1 MLRLKGARAT
11 SALWAA
17 LGCAGI
23 VAVGSVLLYSILSH
37 RSVSGSATVDAPA
50 SPLSAPALP
59 AEAPPIRVEVTLAPA
74 LRMRASPAASL
85 YVFVRDAA
93 QGGPPLAVRRLPSR
107 FPQTVELTSADT
119 MIPGH
124 GIEAGERVQVI
135 ARLSPSGEPM
145 DESGDLS
152 GQADYRIGR
161 GGAVDVTIDR
171 VTP

>member
-23 VAVGSVLLYSILSH
+23 VAVGSVLLYSISIGERVSH
-37 RSVSGSATVDAPA
+37 GRRAGIAP
-50 SPLSAPALP
+50 LLAPVLP
-59 AEAPPIRVEVTLAPA
+59 VEAPRIRVEVTLAPA
-74 LRMRASPAASL
+74 PRMRASRAASL
-85 YVFVRDAA
+85 YVFVRDGT

-124 GIEAGERVQVI
+124 GIEAGEHVQVI

-152 GQADYRIGR
+152 GQADYRFGR
-161 GGAVDVTIDR
+161 GGAVDARSTA
-171 VTP
+171 